1 MSNGF
6 YFSLPFGTS
15 GDQSTVPWT
24 GTEIGT
30 VNYTYGYGS
39 NYSASI
45 VTNPDS
51 LLVDRLTFNNLMY
64 SVTLSLQGLY
74 QQGAPS
80 FITAAQ
86 NQGVAYSYGVGAVVQ
101 QTDGFNYYSIAAA
114 NTVTPGT
121 DPTKWIIFNPQYYS
135 HKGLVP
141 LANVTGGTYSFAG
154 NGTGCTLTYTVSGG
168 VINAVSA
175 VVAGGTG
182 YSVGDLLTPNAG
194 NYDAVIRVATLSG
207 SAVATVTILYGGT
220 SFIAGTAVGTQRA
233 KTARKKITIAGVL
246 ASNATFILPNGAA
259 LTAAS
264 SWIVANNTTGTFSVT
279 FFVSNGA
286 NATTG
291 TGVLIQQASSTNA
304 AEVNIDTDGST
315 DVWLSAPST
324 TIGIPLATTSGTTA
338 TISNIPSNARKVTLN
353 LANVTTASSSGLLQ
367 LGTSGA
373 FVTTGYASG
382 AINTTTAGVS
392 AGLTSA
398 AGFILNGAAGAYVYS
413 GSIIL
418 TLENATNGTWCVS
431 GTLLATGPANSLVQV
446 SGYVTLSGALAQ
458 LKLTTSSGV
467 ALFSTGEINTSYQ

>member
-15 GDQSTVPWT
+15 GDQSTIPWT
-24 GTEIGT
+24 GTAAGV
-30 VNYTYGYGS
+30 VNYTYGYGT
-39 NYSASI
+39 NYSAS
-45 VTNPDS
+45 VETDPDS

-64 SVTLSLQGLY
+64 SVTLSLQGIY
-74 QQGAPS
+74 QQGLPS

-86 NQGVAYSYGVGAVVQ
+86 NQSVAYSYGLGALVQ
-101 QTDGFNYYSIAAA
+101 QTDGFNYYSVSAA

-121 DPTKWIIFNPQYYS
+121 DPTKWIVFNPQYYS

-141 LANVTGGTYSFAG
+141 LASVTGGTYSFAS
-154 NGTGCTLTYTVSGG
+154 NGTGCTLTYTVSGA
-168 VINAVSA
+168 VINAVSSVA
-175 VVAGGTG
+175 AGGTG

-220 SFIAGTAVGTQRA
+220 GFIAGTAVGTQRA
-233 KTARKKITIAGVL
+233 KTSRKKISLAGVL

-259 LTAAS
+259 LTFAS
-264 SWIVANNTTGTFSVT
+264 SWIIANNTTGAFSVT
-279 FFVSNGA
+279 FFVSNGS
-286 NATTG
+286 NVTTG
-291 TGVLIQQASSTNA
+291 TGVLIQQASSTNS

-315 DVWLSAPST
+315 DVWLSSPST
-324 TIGIPLATTSGTTA
+324 TIGTPLATTSGTSA
-338 TISNIPSNARKVTLN
+338 TVTNIPTNARKVTLN
-353 LANVTTASSSGLLQ
+353 LVGVTTASSSGLLQ

-373 FVTTGYASG
+373 IISTGYSSG

-392 AGLTSA
+392 AGLTST
-398 AGFILNGAAGAYVYS
+398 AGFVLNGATGAYVYS

-418 TLENATNGTWCVS
+418 TLENATNNTWCVS
-431 GTLLATGPANSLVQV
+431 GTLLATGPANSVVNV
-446 SGYVTLSGALAQ
+446 SGSVSLSGALAQ

-467 ALFSTGEINTSYQ
+467 ALFSAGEINTSYQ